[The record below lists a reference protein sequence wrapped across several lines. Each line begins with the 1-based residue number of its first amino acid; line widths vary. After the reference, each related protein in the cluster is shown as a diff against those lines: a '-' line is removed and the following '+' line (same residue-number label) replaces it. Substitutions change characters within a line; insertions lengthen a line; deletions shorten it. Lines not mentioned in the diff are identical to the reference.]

1 MNRLVCQYM
10 QLTLLEAEVML
21 AYWRIWVRLLG
32 KLKQPVPGQTL
43 NNLKKKKK
51 TETKPQEGVQTL
63 HFFSLIEHLTTTF
76 RFRTVEASSRYLWM
90 PKDGEAYGFLKLK
103 GETQMYSAHL
113 DPTRIST
120 GL

>member
-51 TETKPQEGVQTL
+51 PKQNPKKVYKL
-63 HFFSLIEHLTTTF
+63 CIFSL
-76 RFRTVEASSRYLWM
+76 W
-90 PKDGEAYGFLKLK
+90 
-103 GETQMYSAHL
+103 
-113 DPTRIST
+113 
-120 GL
+120 